1 MVSLVDNN
9 HHHGLTTR
17 MVGVTLQ
24 TIKTKVIELTNRTTN
39 VVLCHTI
46 SVIRVTLLM
55 GEIHGTILTGA
66 VIIITDLRAKIEIVS
81 KGVLFVG

>member
-9 HHHGLTTR
+9 HHHGIITR
-17 MVGVTLQ
+17 MVGAILQ

-39 VVLCHTI
+39 VVLCQTI
-46 SVIRVTLLM
+46 VIRVTLLM

-66 VIIITDLRAKIEIVS
+66 IIIITDLGAKIKIVS
-81 KGVLFVG
+81 EGVLFVG